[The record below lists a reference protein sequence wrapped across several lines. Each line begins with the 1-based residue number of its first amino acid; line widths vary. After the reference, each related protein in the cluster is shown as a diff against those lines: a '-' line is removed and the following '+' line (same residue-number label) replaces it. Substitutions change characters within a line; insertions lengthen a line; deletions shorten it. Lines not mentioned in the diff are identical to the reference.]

1 VHVLAV
7 LASRPPEWDRQRFT
21 AWWRGRHAER
31 AKQLPGL
38 LACAAVDEVTGM
50 GGRRIALICV
60 EADLLSAGE

>member
-7 LASRPPEWDRQRFT
+7 LASRPP
-21 AWWRGRHAER
+21 

-50 GGRRIALICV
+50 GGRRIALICA
-60 EADLLSAGE
+60 EADLLAAGE

>member
-21 AWWRGRHAER
+21 AFESRASLDAALSSAEWR
-31 AKQLPGL
+31 
-38 LACAAVDEVTGM
+38 AAVDEVTGM
-50 GGRRIALICV
+50 GGRRIALIWA